1 MFFSV
6 IIPVY
11 NEEKRIPKNIE
22 EIFSFFSTIK
32 EHKIEIIF
40 VNDGSRDATAEVLK
54 KYQQQYQFA
63 VVSYEQNRG
72 KGYAVRQ
79 GVMQA
84 NGDYLIF
91 FDIDLATPLVEFNHL
106 LEFMNAGDQVIIGS
120 RRLENSNIQK
130 SESKIRTFLGHGFT
144 KISNILVPGIA
155 DFTCGF
161 KCFSRAAAKM
171 IFSAA
176 RIDRWGSDTELLYI
190 AKLKRIPIKQMA
202 VTWLHD
208 DDSRV
213 RVFSAIVSSLREL
226 FIMKFNQLRGF
237 YK

>member
-1 MFFSV
+1 MFFSI

-11 NEEKRIPKNIE
+11 NEEKRIPKKIG
-22 EIFSFFSTIK
+22 EIFSFFNAIK

-40 VNDGSRDATAEVLK
+40 VNDGSRDATTEVLK
-54 KYQQQYQFA
+54 KYQLEYQFA

-120 RRLENSNIQK
+120 RRLEKSQIKK

-144 KISNILVPGIA
+144 KISNILVPGIT

-161 KCFSRAAAKM
+161 KCFSRAAAKI
-171 IFSAA
+171 IFSVA
-176 RIDRWGSDTELLYI
+176 RIDRWGFDTELLYI
-190 AKLKRIPIKQMA
+190 AKLKKIPIRQMA

-213 RVFSAIVSSLREL
+213 RVLKAIFSSFREL
-226 FIMKFNQLRGF
+226 IEMKLNQLRGF